1 MQLSKALDVNP
12 VWLLTGAGLM
22 ESVPTYASATK
33 IRDFESKTISVTW
46 PFDTIKPS
54 EYWALPEAQRR
65 IIEQT
70 VATLIGAFHHER
82 GKLQK

>member
-1 MQLSKALDVNP
+1 
-12 VWLLTGAGLM
+12 M
-22 ESVPTYASATK
+22 ESVPAYAPASE
-33 IRDFESKTISVTW
+33 IRDLERKAVSVTW

-70 VATLIGAFHHER
+70 VATLIAAFHHER
-82 GKLQK
+82 GNIQK